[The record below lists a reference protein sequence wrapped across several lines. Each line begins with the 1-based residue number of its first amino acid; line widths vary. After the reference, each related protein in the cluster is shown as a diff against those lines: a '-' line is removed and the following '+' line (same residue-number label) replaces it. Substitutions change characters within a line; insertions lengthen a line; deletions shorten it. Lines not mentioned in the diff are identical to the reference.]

1 MNFGRIM
8 QWLSV
13 GLRIGAII
21 EVLKGIDARASGT
34 TSDSYAAAAPVALA
48 STSGEF
54 MSRLTPDEQANI
66 ESTMR
71 VALFWLDWK
80 TQ

>member
-1 MNFGRIM
+1 MDLGKVLR
-8 QWLSV
+8 WLSV
-13 GLRIGAII
+13 GLRIGAIL
-21 EVLKGIDARASGT
+21 EVLKGVDARAPST
-34 TSDSYAAAAPVALA
+34 TSEAYAAAAPVALA
-48 STSGEF
+48 STSAEF
-54 MSRLTPDEQANI
+54 MSRLTPEEQANI

>member
-1 MNFGRIM
+1 VDFGKLLK
-8 QWLSV
+8 WLSV
-13 GLRIGAII
+13 GLRIGAIL
-21 EVLKGIDARASGT
+21 EVLKGVDARAPAT
-34 TSDSYAAAAPVALA
+34 TSESYAAAAPIALA
-48 STSGEF
+48 STSAEF

-66 ESTMR
+66 EATMR